1 MEALE
6 FAKIA
11 AGILD
16 SKKAK
21 DVQAVK
27 VDDLT
32 SVTEYFVFAGGT
44 SNTQVRALADEVEF
58 RLKTEY
64 GEAPIHTEG
73 YRDATWIVLDYGY
86 VMIHVFQPTAREFY
100 KIEKLWADGE
110 QVDLSDV
117 LMPD

>member
-1 MEALE
+1 MESLE
-6 FAKIA
+6 FARIA

-16 SKKAK
+16 SKKAR

-27 VDDLT
+27 VHDLT
-32 SVTEYFVFAGGT
+32 AVTDYFVFAGGT

-58 RLKTEY
+58 RLKEEY
-64 GEAPIHTEG
+64 GETPLHTEG
-73 YRDATWIVLDYGY
+73 YRDATWIVLDYGF
-86 VMIHVFQPTAREFY
+86 VMIHIFQPTAREFY